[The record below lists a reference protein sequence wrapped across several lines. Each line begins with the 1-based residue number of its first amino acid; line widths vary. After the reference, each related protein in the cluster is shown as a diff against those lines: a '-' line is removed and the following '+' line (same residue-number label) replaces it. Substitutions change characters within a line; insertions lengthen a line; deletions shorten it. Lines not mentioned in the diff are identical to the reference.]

1 MREHLRHLLHLVKDC
16 GRFHGVE
23 ESLRVGPEPR
33 HHVGVFEQKVAS
45 PGKKPAQQHRLSG
58 PARTGEHQSRKVA
71 NGFHHLLFQVSADI
85 FYE

>member
-1 MREHLRHLLHLVKDC
+1 MDSDTPRINGASCDPVSSHR
-16 GRFHGVE
+16 
-23 ESLRVGPEPR
+23 PEPR
-33 HHVGVFEQKVAS
+33 HHLGVFEQKVAS